1 MDQSVLI
8 FAGVV
13 ILMVVGLV
21 LVYARGTNKR
31 FAELVPADIAHRAF
45 DTADKLIVASLP
57 GIAAT
62 PDQTDDEVAL
72 AFLGIRGW
80 KVTGSP
86 ETGYT
91 AVKDVE
97 PVK

>member
-1 MDQSVLI
+1 MDQSVLLFSAVLI
-8 FAGVV
+8 LV
-13 ILMVVGLV
+13 IVGFV
-21 LVYARGTNKR
+21 LLYARGTNKR

-57 GIAAT
+57 TIASSPT
-62 PDQTDDEVAL
+62 MTDDEAAL

-86 ETGYT
+86 DTGYT
-91 AVKDVE
+91 AVKDPQVT
-97 PVK
+97 